1 MSDNQKEKETALLET
16 ENKRRISSATIDFKM
31 VTFTLA
37 GKRYGI
43 DILKV
48 KEIRKA
54 GNFTYVPN
62 IQPFVRGVDNLRG
75 EIISIIDMR
84 LMFSLPVVGLK
95 VGELEN
101 VIVLRIEDHLLG
113 IVVDTVE
120 KVVGLNKAK
129 IRPPHPL
136 FGDIN
141 IQYLSGIVEENG
153 NLYVILNVNEIFKRE
168 DLEEESEDEEVIESS
183 SDTPLLTDEK
193 VAEAWKVSSF
203 SDKALESVH
212 AKVASLEMK
221 ESLSTNEQS
230 ESSQS
235 LEERDDIKNRLVNLA
250 VFSDSSLGGK
260 EQEIAQSL
268 ESEFGFYLSALN
280 LEWFLNQKPLWSS
293 SSFSP
298 KDLIL
303 TFYSPSSG
311 RLWEEALFNQLILLL
326 EEYTTPDLLK
336 SILVAGCGEG
346 HDAYSL
352 ACAIRKAFDKIL
364 FKIWAQDNDLMV
376 ILATQSASYE
386 LESIPVFYLDYM
398 LNTHSG
404 LQFESDI
411 KDSILFEYSD
421 ITNEGDKKQVGFILA
436 YDVLSFMSLD
446 KQISTLKTFYNQL
459 DENGL
464 LIVGYN
470 ENVNKLSDS
479 WVLVPYDGLRVYKKR
494 I

>member
-1 MSDNQKEKETALLET
+1 MSDNQNEKETALLEK

-62 IQPFVRGVDNLRG
+62 IKPFVRGVDNLRG

-84 LMFSLPVVGLK
+84 LMFSLPMSELK
-95 VGELEN
+95 KDELEN
-101 VIVLRIEDHLLG
+101 VIVLRLEDHLLG
-113 IVVDTVE
+113 VVVDSVE
-120 KVVGLNKAK
+120 KVIGLNKSK

-153 NLYVILNVNEIFKRE
+153 HLYVILNIDEIFKRE
-168 DLEEESEDEEVIESS
+168 DEGEEEENIAEDSVEPPI
-183 SDTPLLTDEK
+183 LTEDK
-193 VAEAWKVSSF
+193 VAETWQVSSF
-203 SDKALESVH
+203 SDKALESVY
-212 AKVASLEMK
+212 AKVSPP
-221 ESLSTNEQS
+221 S
-230 ESSQS
+230 EEGP
-235 LEERDDIKNRLVNLA
+235 LKGEEIEEVLVTDQGDDIRNRLVNLT
-250 VFSDSSLGGK
+250 VFSNSSLGKK
-260 EQEIAQSL
+260 EQEISQSL
-268 ESEFGFYLSALN
+268 ESEFSFYLSPLN
-280 LEWFLNQKPLWSS
+280 LEWFLDQKSLWSS
-293 SSFSP
+293 PNFFL
-298 KDLIL
+298 KDLII

-311 RLWEEALFNQLILLL
+311 KLWDESLFNQLILLL
-326 EEYTTPDLLK
+326 EGYSNPDLLK

-352 ACAIRKAFDKIL
+352 ACAIRKAFDNIF
-364 FKIWAQDNDLMV
+364 FKIWAQDNDLMA
-376 ILATQSASYE
+376 ILATQSYSYE
-386 LESIPVFYLDYM
+386 LESIPIFYLDYM
-398 LNTHSG
+398 LNTHNG

-421 ITNEGDKKQVGFILA
+421 VTNEGEKKAVGLILA
-436 YDVLSFMSLD
+436 YDVLSFMPLD

-470 ENVNKLSDS
+470 ENVDKISDS
-479 WVLVPYDGLRVYKKR
+479 WTLIPFEGLRAYKKR

>member
-1 MSDNQKEKETALLET
+1 MKDNQNEKEAALLEK
-16 ENKRRISSATIDFKM
+16 ENKRSISAATIDFKM

-62 IQPFVRGVDNLRG
+62 IKPFVRGVDNLRG

-84 LMFSLPVVGLK
+84 LMFSLPMIEPK
-95 VGELEN
+95 SGELEN

-113 IVVDTVE
+113 VVVDNVE
-120 KVVGLNKAK
+120 KVIGFNKSK

-153 NLYVILNVNEIFKRE
+153 HLYVILNVDEIFKT
-168 DLEEESEDEEVIESS
+168 EEEKEDEEVEEEIIES
-183 SDTPLLTDEK
+183 PILTEDK
-193 VAEAWKVSSF
+193 VAEAWQVSSF
-203 SDKALESVH
+203 SDKALESVY
-212 AKVASLEMK
+212 ASVPPIDEDK
-221 ESLSTNEQS
+221 P
-230 ESSQS
+230 SSQEKDENS
-235 LEERDDIKNRLVNLA
+235 LVINETDDIKNRLVNLT
-250 VFSDSSLGGK
+250 VFSGSSLGDK

-268 ESEFGFYLSALN
+268 ETEFGFYLSSLN
-280 LEWFLNQKPLWSS
+280 LEWFLSQKSLWDSS
-293 SSFSP
+293 NFFI
-298 KDLIL
+298 KDLLL

-311 RLWEEALFNQLILLL
+311 RLWEEALFNQLVMLL
-326 EEYTTPDLLK
+326 EGYSSPELLK

-352 ACAIRKAFDKIL
+352 ACAIRKAFENIF
-364 FKIWAQDNDLMV
+364 FKIWAQDNDLML
-376 ILATQSASYE
+376 ILATQSYCYE
-386 LESIPVFYLDYM
+386 LSSIPIFYLDYM
-398 LNTHSG
+398 LNTHNG

-421 ITNEGDKKQVGFILA
+421 ITNEGEKKQVGLILA
-436 YDVLSFMSLD
+436 YDVLSFMPLD

-470 ENVNKLSDS
+470 ENVDKISDS
-479 WVLVPYDGLRVYKKR
+479 WVLLPFEGLRAYKKR